1 MKRKP
6 SPEQFL
12 AAIDP
17 VLRKVIRKVGPLEHS
32 VSRGGVHTVAEIIVK
47 QQLSGKAAA
56 TIFKRICQAAGVRRL
71 SAASLDRLTDE
82 QLRTAGVS
90 GAKTKYLREL
100 TRQVQTRQVR
110 LHALGRMADDAV
122 IAELT
127 RIKGIGRWSAEMY
140 LMFVLG
146 RPDVFSAGDN
156 GLQTAI
162 QKLYGVSTDDG
173 DLEEFSARWRPH
185 RTLACL
191 YLWRSLSNEQAD

>member
-1 MKRKP
+1 LTKKE
-6 SPEQFL
+6 SPAEHL
-12 AAIDP
+12 AGADP
-17 VLRKVIRKVGPLEHS
+17 VLRKVIRKVGPLEHP

-56 TIFKRICQAAGVRRL
+56 TIFKRVCQAAGVRRL
-71 SAASLDRLTDE
+71 SVASLDRLTDE
-82 QLRTAGVS
+82 QLRAAGVS

-100 TRQVQTRQVR
+100 TRQVQSRRVR
-110 LHALGRMADDAV
+110 LNALGRMADEAV

-127 RIKGIGRWSAEMY
+127 KVKGIGRWSAEMY

-162 QKLYGVSTDDG
+162 RKLYGVTSDDG

-191 YLWRSLSNEQAD
+191 YLWRSLANEQAD